1 MLFIYKV
8 INSAGVQEDGSIDAQ
23 SIDIAVSSLQ
33 RRGMVVVSI
42 HPADEAKGVLSKDIG
57 GLFEGIKQKD
67 IVILSRQMSTLFTS
81 QVSALRIFKLLATE
95 TENRKLRNVLVEV
108 SDDIQGGSAISLA
121 LSKHPKVFSN
131 FYVNMVKAGEESGK
145 LDETFQFLADY
156 LDRTYE
162 VTSKVKNS
170 LIYPAFVIFTFVAV
184 MVLMLTVVIPKI
196 SQILIDS
203 GQEIPVYTKVVIAIS
218 SFLVNWWIPL
228 LLVIV
233 GIAFAVWRYS
243 FTEPG
248 KYAFAGLKINSP
260 YIGGLFKKLYLSR
273 IADNIN
279 TLLSSGVP
287 VVKALELTSTV
298 VDNKIYEDIVS
309 KSLEDIKG
317 GMALS
322 EAMGKYKEI
331 PGIMIQMMKIG
342 EESGELGNILKTL
355 AKFYQREV
363 MQAVDTLVDLIEPA
377 MIVLLGLGVGVL
389 LASVLIPIYNI
400 SSSF

>member
-1 MLFIYKV
+1 MLFKYKV
-8 INSAGVQEDGSIDAQ
+8 INQNGVEEAGTIDAQ
-23 SIDIAVSSLQ
+23 TIDIAVSSLQ
-33 RRGMVVVSI
+33 RRGLVITSI
-42 HPADEAKGVLSKDIG
+42 HPADEVGFFQKD
-57 GLFEGIKQKD
+57 LGIFDRVKQKD

-81 QVSALRIFKLLATE
+81 QVSALRIFRLLSTE
-95 TENRKLRNVLVEV
+95 AENKPLRVVLGQV

-145 LDETFQFLADY
+145 LDQTFQFLADY
-156 LDRTYE
+156 LDRNYE

-170 LIYPAFVIFTFVAV
+170 LIYPIFVIGTFIAV

-203 GQEIPVYTKVVIAIS
+203 GQEIPVYTKVVIALS
-218 SFLVNWWIPL
+218 SFLVNWWIPMLIVL
-228 LLVIV
+228 L
-233 GIAFAVWRYS
+233 GIGFVVWRYS
-243 FTEPG
+243 KTEPG
-248 KYAFAGLKINSP
+248 EYAMSTLKIEIP
-260 YIGGLFKKLYLSR
+260 YIGNLFRKLYLSR
-273 IADNIN
+273 IADNLN

-287 VVKALELTSTV
+287 VVKAMELTSSV
-298 VDNKIYEDIVS
+298 VDNKIFENIIV
-309 KSLEDIKG
+309 KSLDDIKAG
-317 GMALS
+317 TALS
-322 EAMGKYKEI
+322 DAMGKYKEV

-377 MIVLLGLGVGVL
+377 MIVVLGLGVGIL

>member
-1 MLFIYKV
+1 MLYKYKV
-8 INSAGVQEDGSIDAQ
+8 INQNGVEEAGTIDAQ
-23 SIDIAVSSLQ
+23 TIDIAVSSLQ
-33 RRGMVVVSI
+33 RRGLVITSI
-42 HPADEAKGVLSKDIG
+42 HPADEVGFFQRDL
-57 GLFEGIKQKD
+57 GIFDRVKQKD

-81 QVSALRIFKLLATE
+81 QVSALRIFRLLSTE
-95 TENRKLRNVLVEV
+95 AENKPLRAVLSQV

-121 LSKHPKVFSN
+121 LSKHSKVFSN

-145 LDETFQFLADY
+145 LDQTFQFLADY
-156 LDRTYE
+156 LDRNYE

-170 LIYPAFVIFTFVAV
+170 LIYPIFVIGTFIAV

-203 GQEIPVYTKVVIAIS
+203 GQEIPVYTKVVIALS
-218 SFLVNWWIPL
+218 SFLVNWWIPMLIVL
-228 LLVIV
+228 L
-233 GIAFAVWRYS
+233 GIGFVVWRYS
-243 FTEPG
+243 KTEPG
-248 KYAFAGLKINSP
+248 EYAMSTLKIQIP
-260 YIGGLFKKLYLSR
+260 YIGNLFRKLYLSR
-273 IADNIN
+273 IADNLN

-287 VVKALELTSTV
+287 VVKAMELTSSV
-298 VDNKIYEDIVS
+298 VDNKIFENIIV
-309 KSLEDIKG
+309 KSLDDIKAG
-317 GMALS
+317 TALS
-322 EAMGKYKEI
+322 DAMGKYKEI

-377 MIVLLGLGVGVL
+377 MIVVLGLGVGIL